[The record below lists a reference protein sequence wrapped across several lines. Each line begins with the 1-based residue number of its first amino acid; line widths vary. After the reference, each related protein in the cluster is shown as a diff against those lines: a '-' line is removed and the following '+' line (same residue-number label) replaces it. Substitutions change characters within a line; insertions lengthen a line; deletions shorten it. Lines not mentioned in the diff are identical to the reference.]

1 MPETVRIVRHV
12 IFAVDVDADHPAV
25 AAVFREGY
33 EVAPSMLPAELLGRE
48 PSAVTGS
55 AWFIEAGGETARIFL
70 SER

>member
-25 AAVFREGY
+25 AAVREGY
-33 EVAPSMLPAELLGRE
+33 EVEPSMLPAELLGRE

-55 AWFIEAGGETARIFL
+55 VWFIEAGGETVQICL